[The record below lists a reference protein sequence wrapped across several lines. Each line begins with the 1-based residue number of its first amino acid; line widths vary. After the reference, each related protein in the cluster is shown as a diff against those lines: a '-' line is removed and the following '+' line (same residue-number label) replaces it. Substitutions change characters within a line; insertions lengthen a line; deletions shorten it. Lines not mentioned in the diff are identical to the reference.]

1 MNNICNDYDNDTR
14 LEITDEILPM
24 VEDEE
29 YVIIFGNSH
38 YGRSTLLKRL
48 IIEEGGVFFL
58 SIETINWSDGWIN
71 ASSFTY
77 FFSQWLNG
85 YVQLI

>member
-1 MNNICNDYDNDTR
+1 MEKRLFQLNNICNDYDNDTR

-48 IIEEGGVFFL
+48 IIKKVVYSFFL
-58 SIETINWSDGWIN
+58 SKPLTDPMD
-71 ASSFTY
+71 
-77 FFSQWLNG
+77 
-85 YVQLI
+85 

>member
-1 MNNICNDYDNDTR
+1 MINCWERGYFQLNNICNDYDNDTR

-58 SIETINWSDGWIN
+58 SIETIN
-71 ASSFTY
+71 
-77 FFSQWLNG
+77 
-85 YVQLI
+85 

>member
-58 SIETINWSDGWIN
+58 SIKIIN
-71 ASSFTY
+71 
-77 FFSQWLNG
+77 
-85 YVQLI
+85 

>member
-1 MNNICNDYDNDTR
+1 MNNIYNDYDKR

-48 IIEEGGVFFL
+48 IIEEGVYIFL
-58 SIETINWSDGWIN
+58 SKPLTDPMDESMHLLLPN
-71 ASSFTY
+71 
-77 FFSQWLNG
+77 FFSQ
-85 YVQLI
+85 

>member
-1 MNNICNDYDNDTR
+1 LNNIYNDYDTR

-29 YVIIFGNSH
+29 YVIIFGNSQ

-48 IIEEGGVFFL
+48 IIEEDGVFFL
-58 SIETINWSDGWIN
+58 SIETIN
-71 ASSFTY
+71 
-77 FFSQWLNG
+77 
-85 YVQLI
+85 

>member
-1 MNNICNDYDNDTR
+1 
-14 LEITDEILPM
+14 M

-58 SIETINWSDGWIN
+58 LSKSLTDPMDESMHLLYLVILSMIE
-71 ASSFTY
+71 
-77 FFSQWLNG
+77 WLVAVYSNF
-85 YVQLI
+85 

>member
-1 MNNICNDYDNDTR
+1 MINCWERGYFQLNNIYNNYDTR

-58 SIETINWSDGWIN
+58 SIKTIN
-71 ASSFTY
+71 
-77 FFSQWLNG
+77 
-85 YVQLI
+85 

>member
-1 MNNICNDYDNDTR
+1 MEKRLFQLNNICNDYDNDTR

-58 SIETINWSDGWIN
+58 SIKIIN
-71 ASSFTY
+71 
-77 FFSQWLNG
+77 
-85 YVQLI
+85 